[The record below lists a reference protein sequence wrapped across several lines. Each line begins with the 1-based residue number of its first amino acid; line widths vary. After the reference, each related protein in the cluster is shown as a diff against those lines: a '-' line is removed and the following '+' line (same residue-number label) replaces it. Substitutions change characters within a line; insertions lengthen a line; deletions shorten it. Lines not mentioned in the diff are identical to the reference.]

1 MGGSLIMLEKSISLP
16 FAIDTFGM
24 VGTTT
29 EQSKLWADRV
39 RSVLGTS
46 LRERVMRPTL
56 GTLIPFS
63 LFNNTENAVSEIKEE
78 VTRAFGRQ
86 LQLLTLKDTYIE
98 EDSLNSSLKIT
109 VTYQLPNQEIN
120 KTSIGYITIRGTL
133 PMYEEFQ

>member
-1 MGGSLIMLEKSISLP
+1 MLEKSISLP

>member
-1 MGGSLIMLEKSISLP
+1 MLEKSISIP
-16 FAIDTFGM
+16 FSIDTFGM

-63 LFNNTENAVSEIKEE
+63 LFNNIENAISEIKEE

>member
-1 MGGSLIMLEKSISLP
+1 MLEKSISLP
-16 FAIDTFGM
+16 FSIDTFGM